1 MWMLIIGIVLIMV
14 ILYILIINLEKRV
27 YSKKLKKRKQ
37 SGGFLSRRQKMRE
50 YNKRN

>member
-14 ILYILIINLEKRV
+14 IFYILIINLEKRI
-27 YSKKLKKRKQ
+27 YKKKLKKRKQ
-37 SGGFLSRRQKMRE
+37 SDFVSRRQKLRE

>member
-27 YSKKLKKRKQ
+27 YSKKLQKRKQ
-37 SGGFLSRRQKMRE
+37 SGFVSRRQKMRE